1 MLMELRI
8 WVPGLAFYA
17 AGAIA
22 PLLIV
27 VLLAQ

>member
-1 MLMELRI
+1 MLMELKV

-17 AGAIA
+17 FGAIA

-27 VLLAQ
+27 ILLAQ